1 MLQYLWVEFTPWFLG
16 SIRKSSLKYIP
27 TELLQRAKTVNKN
40 FVLFSRIISV
50 ELPEDAR
57 QVGIQFRW
65 WQPYHSSQGED
76 VWAIDEIIMTSVLF
90 NSISLDFT
98 NLVEVTQSLGFYLG
112 NVQPYCGHDWTLW
125 WEICILSCSTF
136 VFLVYSSCIGTAA
149 NAFFW
154 QIFRLIMCHIV
165 TLWTEIQSLI
175 SLQLAVSFSPHCPDL
190 CLMGTLNVASFFH

>member
-1 MLQYLWVEFTPWFLG
+1 M
-16 SIRKSSLKYIP
+16 KYIP
-27 TELLQRAKTVNKN
+27 MQILQTTKLSITI
-40 FVLFSRIISV
+40 FVCLFSRIISV

-125 WEICILSCSTF
+125 
-136 VFLVYSSCIGTAA
+136 
-149 NAFFW
+149 
-154 QIFRLIMCHIV
+154 
-165 TLWTEIQSLI
+165 
-175 SLQLAVSFSPHCPDL
+175 
-190 CLMGTLNVASFFH
+190 